1 MMPDKAHLF
10 WEKHCRSIDFHLLMT
25 LLSRSWA
32 VLAGAITL
40 VILPIGLNPSQQGFY
55 FTFANLLA
63 LQIFLEL
70 GLSQIIVQLISH
82 ETAHLKRD
90 DLGRWVGPDIHIGR
104 LAALQKLFN
113 RWYSAAALAFVVLVG
128 FAGWIF
134 FNLRSTDSSVD
145 WLGPWLVVVLAA
157 GLNLR
162 SNPALATNEGLGNV
176 GQVARLRLIQSV
188 IGYSLLWLGL
198 LSGIGLWCSVAVP
211 VCSGLISWYWLRTQG
226 RIPRWS
232 EQQNASRLLS
242 WRAEIFPLQWRMAVS
257 WICGYLI
264 FNVFTP
270 LVFSVWGAQEAGRL
284 GMALLAFSSITA
296 IGMSWVNAKFPV
308 MSQHVAR
315 GERVELNQ
323 LFQTSMWQALAFN
336 TIGSASFIAL
346 IVVLGHFDVVWVKRL
361 ASLEILIVL
370 AVVCLVNTLVFSMA
384 SYMRAHQ
391 KEPMLPV
398 SFVSAFLTIASML
411 ILQTSI
417 FHMILGYAAICLFVS
432 LPWTIILYKRYLRPS
447 VSHR

>member
-1 MMPDKAHLF
+1 MMLDKAQLF
-10 WEKHCRSIDFHLLMT
+10 WDRQCRSIDFHVLMT
-25 LLSRSWA
+25 LLSRFWT

-40 VILPIGLNPSQQGFY
+40 VILPIGLNPSQQGYY

-90 DLGRWVGPDIHIGR
+90 DLGRWVGPDIHIAR
-104 LAALQKLFN
+104 LGALQKFFN

-134 FNLRSTDSSVD
+134 FNLRSTDSSID
-145 WLGPWLVVVLAA
+145 WLGPWLIVVLAA
-157 GLNLR
+157 GLNLW
-162 SNPALATNEGLGNV
+162 SNPGLATNEGLGNV
-176 GQVARLRLIQSV
+176 GQVARIRLIQSV

-198 LSGIGLWCSVAVP
+198 VSGIGLWCSVAVP
-211 VCSGLISWYWLRTQG
+211 LCSGLISWYWLRSKG

-232 EQQNASRLLS
+232 EQQNASRSLN
-242 WRAEIFPLQWRMAVS
+242 WRAEIFPLQWRIAVS
-257 WICGYLI
+257 WISGYLI

-270 LVFSVWGAQEAGRL
+270 LAFSVWGAQEAGRL
-284 GMALLAFSSITA
+284 GMALLVFSSITTL
-296 IGMSWVNAKFPV
+296 GMSWVNAKFPV

-315 GERVELNQ
+315 RERVVLNQ

-336 TIGSASFIAL
+336 TLGSASFIIL
-346 IVVLGHFDVVWVKRL
+346 VVVLGHFDVLWVNRI

-370 AVVCLVNTLVFSMA
+370 AVVCIVNTLVFSLA

-398 SFVSAFLTIASML
+398 SLVSAFLTIASML

-417 FHMILGYAAICLFVS
+417 FHMMLGYAAICLFVT
-432 LPWTIILYKRYLRPS
+432 LPWTIILYKTYLRPNEPN
-447 VSHR
+447 R